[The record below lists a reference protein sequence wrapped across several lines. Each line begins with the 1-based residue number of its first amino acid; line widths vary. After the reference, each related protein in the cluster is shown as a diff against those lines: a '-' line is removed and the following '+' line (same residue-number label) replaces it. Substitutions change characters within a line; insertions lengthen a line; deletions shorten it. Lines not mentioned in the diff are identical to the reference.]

1 MVEPSDAAN
10 LHASGS
16 VYRASAGARFAAGI
30 VAGIIGGILMIGFMM
45 GYAHI
50 MGAGLTTPLKVLGA
64 FVYGVEALRC
74 VPES

>member
-1 MVEPSDAAN
+1 
-10 LHASGS
+10 
-16 VYRASAGARFAAGI
+16 
-30 VAGIIGGILMIGFMM
+30 MIGFMM